1 VQYHSNARWYDA
13 DTARF
18 VSEDPARDG
27 LAWYAYVRS
36 NPIRY
41 VDPTGLDVSWGTVI
55 FDDDRW
61 HHSSWVA
68 GSSPPERGTRERE
81 LWDDITHY
89 MEDPDSPSS
98 YIDVV
103 DNSTKPLTFKALDD
117 DISPERI
124 GQHFSDILLYQ
135 LDFLNSTTGIDD
147 EEKNIIRDNIVSALT
162 LISDMGEDFNLT
174 QGLIDHIFPTFN
186 FFSQNGSVI
195 FEDAPMNG
203 FIQLGSRAQAFLD
216 TYYLGGYIS
225 ARDQF
230 YRLTGFQGLQFNAQ
244 SSAVEPNYPRP
255 WDTNPEMSEN
265 HQKQVFSILSYAF
278 PAPNELMPGYSLTT
292 LPNVLANL
300 YKGSLNNIDSQMR
313 FLFDSGLR

>member
-1 VQYHSNARWYDA
+1 
-13 DTARF
+13 
-18 VSEDPARDG
+18 
-27 LAWYAYVRS
+27 
-36 NPIRY
+36 
-41 VDPTGLDVSWGTVI
+41 
-55 FDDDRW
+55 
-61 HHSSWVA
+61 
-68 GSSPPERGTRERE
+68 
-81 LWDDITHY
+81 
-89 MEDPDSPSS
+89 
-98 YIDVV
+98 
-103 DNSTKPLTFKALDD
+103 
-117 DISPERI
+117 
-124 GQHFSDILLYQ
+124 
-135 LDFLNSTTGIDD
+135 
-147 EEKNIIRDNIVSALT
+147 
-162 LISDMGEDFNLT
+162 
-174 QGLIDHIFPTFN
+174 
-186 FFSQNGSVI
+186 VI